1 MKIIYKPRARESIAK
16 VAEYIEGINTAG
28 SGNRWAAKLT
38 ARIESLAKSK
48 AKFALCAHRS
58 LAKYSYSCYTYND
71 WVIAF
76 KIEGNEF
83 VVYQI
88 VRGSIL
94 L

>member
-76 KIEGNEF
+76 KISLDKFE
-83 VVYQI
+83 VCRVI
-88 VRGSIL
+88 LGSRL
-94 L
+94 W